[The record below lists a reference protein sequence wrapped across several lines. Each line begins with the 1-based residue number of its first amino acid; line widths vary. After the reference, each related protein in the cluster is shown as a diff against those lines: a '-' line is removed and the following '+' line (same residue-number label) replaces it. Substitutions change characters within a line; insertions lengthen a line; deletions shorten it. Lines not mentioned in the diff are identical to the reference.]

1 MAARTDRGPGCPA
14 LTGAPTKREL
24 RGVVLPGA
32 AAGSLGWSAAAP
44 APSWAE
50 RLFARSVLKQQ
61 KFREIT
67 RLLGETAGLDCLDLG
82 SDNGVVSLLLRRR
95 GGRWHSADLDP
106 VAVASI
112 RELVGPNVHQLAGP
126 RLPCPD
132 DAFDVVVVVDLL
144 EHVRE
149 DAALVADLRRITRS
163 GGRLIV
169 NVPHEKASWL
179 RRVRLWLGQTDERHG
194 HVRPGYTAESLAR
207 VLGDH
212 YRLVRCR
219 TYSRVFCEALDTL
232 ITAAYGLLK
241 GADQAPSSKG
251 VLVTGTDLARFR
263 TLFRLYSALYPLFW
277 LASTLDRLL
286 GFTDGYMLIAE
297 ARSTKAASRPAP
309 PARPP
314 APARSAA
321 RPT

>member
-1 MAARTDRGPGCPA
+1 MAG
-14 LTGAPTKREL
+14 L
-24 RGVVLPGA
+24 
-32 AAGSLGWSAAAP
+32 
-44 APSWAE
+44 PSWPE

-61 KFREIT
+61 KLREIT

-112 RELVGPNVHQLAGP
+112 RDLVGTNVHQLDGA
-126 RLPCPD
+126 RLPFPD
-132 DAFDVVVVVDLL
+132 DAFDTVVVVDLL

-149 DAALVADLRRITRS
+149 DAALVADLHRVTRP

-169 NVPHEKASWL
+169 NVPHAKASWL
-179 RRVRLWLGQTDERHG
+179 RRGRLWLGQTDEAHG

-212 YRLVRCR
+212 YRLVRCH
-219 TYSRVFCEALDTL
+219 TYSRVFCESLDTL
-232 ITAAYGLLK
+232 ITAACGVLK
-241 GADQAPSSKG
+241 RGGQQPSSKG
-251 VLVTGTDLARFR
+251 VLVTGRDLARFG
-263 TLFRLYSALYPLFW
+263 TLFRLYSALYPAFW
-277 LASTLDRLL
+277 LAAQLDRLL

-297 ARSTKAASRPAP
+297 ARSTKAAPTRASLASAGI
-309 PARPP
+309 ARPP
-314 APARSAA
+314 VL
-321 RPT
+321 